1 MSRHSALPASPCQIS
16 LAELIDMR
24 HQLREVQL
32 FSSNAR
38 RSPLIGLHHSRLR
51 GRGVDFDQERL

>member
-1 MSRHSALPASPCQIS
+1 MSQHSALPASPCQIS

-32 FSSNAR
+32 FSAMPGAAR
-38 RSPLIGLHHSRLR
+38 
-51 GRGVDFDQERL
+51 